1 MKKKCLKRVLVMT
14 LATTMLMANVLITQ
28 AASNGSS
35 GSSGSAGTSS
45 SSKKESSNAAEE
57 FAGTT
62 EGTASVA
69 EIVKDVA
76 TVSAGSSVSVG
87 GTLIKSSIAGA
98 STVKSF
104 QGVAVTT
111 PAADLKANLGLKDGQ
126 TAFVMSF
133 DTNAKKSPLAMSCIN
148 AAIESTGGNFVTA
161 INVELGAKENGK
173 FVSLKNGSAAMV
185 AGLPKNV
192 DTSKTFYVVCVQ
204 PGGIITILQDQD
216 TNPKTVTFEI
226 KAGLGTYALAYK

>member
-14 LATTMLMANVLITQ
+14 LATTMLMANVLTTQ

-35 GSSGSAGTSS
+35 GSSGSTTSS
-45 SSKKESSNAAEE
+45 SEKKSSNAAEE
-57 FAGTT
+57 FVSTT
-62 EGTASVA
+62 EGSASVA
-69 EIVKDVA
+69 EIVKNVV
-76 TVSAGSSVSVG
+76 TVSAGGSVNVG

-98 STVKSF
+98 STVKSL

-111 PAADLKANLGLKDGQ
+111 PAADLKASLGLKEGQ
-126 TAFVMSF
+126 SAFVVSF
-133 DTNAKKSPLAMSCIN
+133 DTNAKKSPLAMNCVN
-148 AAIESTGGNFVTA
+148 AAIESAGGSFVTA

-173 FVSLKNGSAAMV
+173 FVSLKNGSAAMAV
-185 AGLPKNV
+185 GLPKNV